1 MEVAVAVVAE
11 VAAEAVHK
19 TDRVVSVNPQIKIR
33 NEETKPTGLVSISH
47 ITLSINRLYVQ

>member
-1 MEVAVAVVAE
+1 MEVAVVAE